1 MNSHGWSQP
10 NGRYSN
16 WNHAIC
22 EAKLAVA
29 LNSVEVTKSKTKCNN
44 LLTIVLFKGNFE
56 STYFLASFL
65 NVLALNMSVILGR
78 S

>member
-1 MNSHGWSQP
+1 MVDITTEIMQFV
-10 NGRYSN
+10 
-16 WNHAIC
+16 
-22 EAKLAVA
+22 KQ
-29 LNSVEVTKSKTKCNN
+29 N
-44 LLTIVLFKGNFE
+44 LQLPYTLLRLQNQRQNLTIYLLSIVLFKSNFE